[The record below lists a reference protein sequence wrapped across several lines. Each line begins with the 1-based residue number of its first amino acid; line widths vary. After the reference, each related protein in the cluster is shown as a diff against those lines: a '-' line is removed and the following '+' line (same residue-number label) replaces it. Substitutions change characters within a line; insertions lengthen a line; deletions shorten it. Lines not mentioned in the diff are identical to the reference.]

1 MARRAIK
8 ARAWRS
14 VELLMREVEIG
25 RGGAG
30 GRALQ
35 VHVDSLPA
43 DLREAWY
50 LGRGIKLHEK
60 VDAETGETLLIPE
73 EAYRNDKRHE
83 ADLALARWRHEVI
96 RPILILEK
104 QSAERS
110 ALIKELAAQPRLFP
124 NGTRRAVTP
133 QTLYNWVAV
142 FEAEGLHGL
151 MRKRRFDTGAK
162 RTGITRA
169 WDGFFAPHIDETTH
183 NDVADEI
190 TRYIRSLWGAGE
202 RGWRSISEKSTTSL
216 IELSRNLRVVAF
228 DGLELGRC
236 GDTARAGTQ
245 FGLCHINRRMI
256 EKHREYKIIAVQT
269 KDNATFQ
276 DRYMPSVRRD

>member
-1 MARRAIK
+1 MLSKWRRAIK
-8 ARAWRS
+8 ARAWRG
-14 VELLMREVEIG
+14 VELLVREVEIG

-50 LGRGIKLHEK
+50 LERGIKLHEE

-73 EAYRNDKRHE
+73 EAYLHDKRHE

-133 QTLYNWVAV
+133 QTLYN
-142 FEAEGLHGL
+142 
-151 MRKRRFDTGAK
+151 
-162 RTGITRA
+162 
-169 WDGFFAPHIDETTH
+169 
-183 NDVADEI
+183 
-190 TRYIRSLWGAGE
+190 
-202 RGWRSISEKSTTSL
+202 
-216 IELSRNLRVVAF
+216 
-228 DGLELGRC
+228 
-236 GDTARAGTQ
+236 
-245 FGLCHINRRMI
+245 
-256 EKHREYKIIAVQT
+256 
-269 KDNATFQ
+269 
-276 DRYMPSVRRD
+276 